1 MSWIQ
6 VTATVDVELRDRS
19 PFVDLFVDFGIENTI
34 EVNETISGCLPNVSG
49 AAAQVEALAEALR
62 TMGATSVEVSN
73 LPEVNW
79 EEAWKQFFKVRRVG
93 ERFVIRP
100 SWEDYEAQDGDL
112 VIELDPGQA
121 FGTGDHPTT
130 RLCLELL
137 ETVDLTGKR
146 VADVGC
152 GSGILAVA
160 AVMLG
165 AGSVEA
171 VDVDPIAVEVT
182 KENAARNRVEFA
194 AFAGEGIA
202 SVATG
207 RGLSLLEGQREWEQ
221 DERPLTDDLPI
232 SADASTEATETFDVI
247 VSNIISAILIR
258 ISPDAWAAVRPGG
271 AWIVSGIIDQNWP
284 DVLRAAE
291 GLGFELA
298 EERRED
304 GWVAAR
310 FRRP

>member
-6 VTATVDVELRDRS
+6 VSATIDSAVADRS
-19 PFVDLFVDFGIENTI
+19 PYIDLFVDYGIESTI
-34 EVNETISGCLPNVSG
+34 ELNDSITGCLANVSG
-49 AAAQVEALAEALR
+49 SLEQVQKLAYALR
-62 TMGATSVEVSN
+62 KMGALDVELSD

-79 EEAWKQFFKVRRVG
+79 EESWKQFFKIRRVG
-93 ERFVIRP
+93 KRFVIRP
-100 SWEDYEAQDGDL
+100 SWEPYEAETNDL

-137 ETVDLTGKR
+137 ETVPLEGKD

-160 AVMLG
+160 AVLLK
-165 AGSVEA
+165 AGSVVA

-182 KENAARNRVEFA
+182 KENAIRNNVSFP

-207 RGLSLLEGQREWEQ
+207 VPLGLEEGKREWEQ
-221 DERPLTDDLPI
+221 DEVPRATSFSLPNESVI
-232 SADASTEATETFDVI
+232 DEPRFDVI

-258 ISPDAWAAVRPGG
+258 ISPDAWAAIRPGG
-271 AWIVSGIIDQNWP
+271 SWIVSGIIESNWP
-284 DVLRAAE
+284 DVAIASAR
-291 GLGFELA
+291 LGFELSD
-298 EERRED
+298 ERRED

-310 FRRP
+310 FTRP

>member
-1 MSWIQ
+1 MSWLQ
-6 VTATVDVELRDRS
+6 VSATIDSAVADRS
-19 PFVDLFVDFGIENTI
+19 PYIDLFVDYGIENTI
-34 EVNETISGCLPNVSG
+34 EVNDTITGCLANVTGSLE
-49 AAAQVEALAEALR
+49 QVQKLAYALR
-62 TMGATSVEVSN
+62 VMGAVNVELSE

-79 EEAWKQFFKVRRVG
+79 EESWKQFFKIRRVG

-100 SWEDYEAQDGDL
+100 SWEPYDAEPNDL

-130 RLCLELL
+130 RLCLELM
-137 ETVDLTGKR
+137 ETVSLVGKD

-165 AGSVEA
+165 AGSVVA

-182 KENAARNRVEFA
+182 KENAERNHVSFH

-202 SVATG
+202 AVATG
-207 RGLSLLEGQREWEQ
+207 EIRGLAEGKREWEQ
-221 DERPLTDDLPI
+221 DEVPLVPSVSLPNESSI
-232 SADASTEATETFDVI
+232 VEPRFDVI
-247 VSNIISAILIR
+247 LSNIISAILIR
-258 ISPDAWAAVRPGG
+258 VSPDAWAAIRPGG
-271 AWIVSGIIDQNWP
+271 SWIVSGIIESNWP
-284 DVLRAAE
+284 DVALAAKR
-291 GLGFELA
+291 LGFVLSD
-298 EERRED
+298 ERRED

-310 FRRP
+310 FTRP